1 MRNMAVRAPLW
12 KVVALLLL
20 VPGCTCISDC
30 KYELDQKIRTANA
43 WSAFDA
49 GGCVSCDYKSGWK
62 AGYYDV
68 ITGGTGCP
76 PVIAPKKYWKP
87 PVFFEHDP
95 GKRNDWYCGFQD
107 GAACA
112 KCEPDHHYL
121 STFLPCQNPVTVSH
135 HQHVPA
141 DAPPQQFPIQ
151 HLSPDLVPTEPMPLE
166 TTEPV
171 PVSPETQSKPESTPK
186 PMPGAKPAYDQDPAP
201 GDAVPQNPAIPDKA
215 PQALSFPFQSP
226 VAHQD
231 YSSESTFVE
240 RLVTNAAS
248 VRGH

>member
-43 WSAFDA
+43 WSTFDS

-87 PVFFEHDP
+87 PVFCEHDP
-95 GKRNDWYCGFQD
+95 SKRNDWYCGFQD

-112 KCEPDHHYL
+112 KCEPELHYL
-121 STFLPCQNPVTVSH
+121 ETFLPCQHAVPVSH
-135 HQHVPA
+135 YQHA
-141 DAPPQQFPIQ
+141 APPQQFPIQ
-151 HLSPDLVPTEPMPLE
+151 HLAPDMVPTEPMPLP
-166 TTEPV
+166 TTDPV
-171 PVSPETQSKPESTPK
+171 PLSPETQSQPEAAPK
-186 PMPGAKPAYDQDPAP
+186 PMPGIDPAYDQDPAP
-201 GDAVPQNPAIPDKA
+201 GETAPKNPPIPERA
-215 PQALSFPFQSP
+215 PQALSLPFQSP
-226 VAHQD
+226 VAD
-231 YSSESTFVE
+231 RDFSSESTFVE
-240 RLVTNAAS
+240 RLVTNATS

>member
-12 KVVALLLL
+12 KVVALFLL

-43 WSAFDA
+43 WSTFDP

-68 ITGGTGCP
+68 ITGGPGCP
-76 PVIAPKKYWKP
+76 PVIAPKKYWKT
-87 PVFFEHDP
+87 PVFCEHDP
-95 GKRNDWYCGFQD
+95 SKRNDWYCGFQD

-121 STFLPCQNPVTVSH
+121 EAFLPCQDAVTVSH
-135 HQHVPA
+135 FQHVPA
-141 DAPPQQFPIQ
+141 APPQQFPIQ
-151 HLSPDLVPTEPMPLE
+151 HLSPDMVPAEPIPLQSTEPA
-166 TTEPV
+166 

-186 PMPGAKPAYDQDPAP
+186 PMPSIDPGYDQDPAP
-201 GDAVPQNPAIPDKA
+201 GDAAPINPPIPEKV
-215 PQALSFPFQSP
+215 PQALSLPFQSP
-226 VAHQD
+226 VADQD

>member
-1 MRNMAVRAPLW
+1 MRNMAVCAPLW

-20 VPGCTCISDC
+20 VPGCTGISDC

-43 WSAFDA
+43 WCAFDS
-49 GGCVSCDYKSGWK
+49 GGCVTCDYKSGWK

-76 PVIAPKKYWKP
+76 PVVAPKKYWKP

-95 GKRNDWYCGFQD
+95 SRRNDWYIGFQD

-121 STFLPCQNPVTVSH
+121 AAFLPCQPTGPVIH
-135 HQHVPA
+135 HHHTPA
-141 DAPPQQFPIQ
+141 VPPQQFPIE
-151 HLSPDLVPTEPMPLE
+151 HLTPDTVPNEPMPLQ
-166 TTEPV
+166 TTEPA
-171 PVSPETQSKPESTPK
+171 PMSPETEFKPKETPQ
-186 PMPGAKPAYDQDPAP
+186 PTPGSNPAYDQDPAP
-201 GDAVPQNPAIPDKA
+201 GDAVPENPAVPEEA

-226 VAHQD
+226 VAAQD
-231 YSSESTFVE
+231 FSVESTFVE
-240 RLVTNAAS
+240 RLVTNASS